1 MLENLNRK
9 SEFVYHGNHLEI
21 PHLCI
26 YNEIENQ
33 LFFFKHIN
41 IIDRYYVRKMQF
53 VTFQWQRSISLTS
66 FKQFHYL
73 LTNTVG

>member
-9 SEFVYHGNHLEI
+9 SEFVGHGNHLEI

-33 LFFFKHIN
+33 VFFF
-41 IIDRYYVRKMQF
+41 
-53 VTFQWQRSISLTS
+53 
-66 FKQFHYL
+66 
-73 LTNTVG
+73 